1 MRTTQLLLNELPY
14 RGDLF
19 LPEKLH
25 APAALAVSQSGSGAH
40 IWIDRYRSALL
51 FSDLPRGDSLASHN
65 SAAAQCPVSH
75 SLGWHDA
82 RA

>member
-25 APAALAVSQSGSGAH
+25 ALPALAVSQSGSGAH

-51 FSDLPRGDSLASHN
+51 FRSATRRFVGVAQLGGRAVPRVALAGL
-65 SAAAQCPVSH
+65 A
-75 SLGWHDA
+75 
-82 RA
+82 